1 MLFSLARP
9 VRFVTLLPFL
19 LACALAQA
27 QTLHHPPPVAA
38 PAVRAAGSALSAL
51 PATAT
56 VAATAK
62 TNAAST
68 AAPPAAAPPPPAPL
82 SPPTQAAQSSEPV
95 TGAVPPTGIGV
106 AAAPTAA
113 DAALLS
119 RDARRI
125 YELSRDKLVQI
136 RTLLRNANTQA
147 SIGSGFFVSA
157 DGLIVTN
164 FHVASQLALEPERY
178 RGVYVTMEGQEG
190 EVELLAF
197 DVQHDLAVLRAKART
212 AAAPVLGFRPAAET
226 LAQGERIYS
235 LGNPL
240 DIGFAVTEG
249 TYNGLVKRSFYPR
262 IFFGGTL
269 NPGMSGGPAVD
280 DTGRVVGVNV
290 AKRLDG
296 EQVSFLIPAE
306 FAQALVQR
314 AASAKPITEPAYG
327 EMTRQLTEHQQR
339 LTERFLQA
347 PFREQRHGNYR
358 LPVPDDA
365 LARCWGSGRDPAFPG
380 LNLERTQC
388 RADSDVFAGDFNT
401 GAVRMSYEA
410 YNAPTLGAA
419 RFARMF
425 SKSFDNERLQ
435 TRGTRHQTA
444 VDCTERYVTTGSLP
458 LRAVVC
464 MSAYR
469 KLPGLYTM
477 TVLAASVNQ
486 PTQGVLGRMDVQGIA
501 FDNGMK
507 LASQYLKAFR
517 WEAAP

>member
-1 MLFSLARP
+1 MTPPAPTTPASASAARP
-9 VRFVTLLPFL
+9 AGGL
-19 LACALAQA
+19 
-27 QTLHHPPPVAA
+27 PPVAPGAAA
-38 PAVRAAGSALSAL
+38 PSTPGSDATGSADPSTAGAAVPV
-51 PATAT
+51 PATA
-56 VAATAK
+56 
-62 TNAAST
+62 
-68 AAPPAAAPPPPAPL
+68 
-82 SPPTQAAQSSEPV
+82 
-95 TGAVPPTGIGV
+95 
-106 AAAPTAA
+106 
-113 DAALLS
+113 LS

-136 RTLLRNANTQA
+136 RTLLRNADTQA

-190 EVELLAF
+190 DVELLAF
-197 DVQHDLAVLRAKART
+197 DVQHDLAVLRTKART
-212 AAAPVLGFRPAAET
+212 AAAPVLSFRPATEA

-249 TYNGLVKRSFYPR
+249 TYNGLVRRSFYPR

-280 DTGRVVGVNV
+280 DAGRVLGINV

-314 AASAKPITEPAYG
+314 AAAAAEPITQPAYG
-327 EMTRQLTEHQQR
+327 EMTRQLTGHQQL
-339 LTERFLQA
+339 LTDRFLKA

-358 LPVPDDA
+358 VPVPDDA

-388 RADSDVFAGDFNT
+388 RADSDVVAGDFNT
-401 GAVRMSYEA
+401 GAVRLAYET

-419 RFARMF
+419 RFGRMY
-425 SKSFDNERLQ
+425 SHSFANEQFLR
-435 TRGTRHQTA
+435 RGNRQQTA
-444 VDCTERYVTTGSLP
+444 VDCSERYVNPGSLP
-458 LRAVVC
+458 MRVVIC

-477 TVLAASVNQ
+477 TVLAASTNQ
-486 PTQGVLGRMDVQGIA
+486 PTQGVLGRLDVQGIA

-507 LASQYLKAFR
+507 LASHYLKAFR

>member
-1 MLFSLARP
+1 MPFPLIRPLRLATSSL
-9 VRFVTLLPFL
+9 VLLL
-19 LACALAQA
+19 CALVAHAQNA
-27 QTLHHPPPVAA
+27 PPP
-38 PAVRAAGSALSAL
+38 
-51 PATAT
+51 T
-56 VAATAK
+56 
-62 TNAAST
+62 
-68 AAPPAAAPPPPAPL
+68 APPATRPAGSDPADGTTPPPG
-82 SPPTQAAQSSEPV
+82 AAAAS
-95 TGAVPPTGIGV
+95 APTG
-106 AAAPTAA
+106 A

-197 DVQHDLAVLRAKART
+197 DVQRDLAVLRAKGRT
-212 AAAPVLGFRPAAET
+212 AAAPVLGFRPADEA

-280 DTGRVVGVNV
+280 DAGRVLGVNV

-314 AASAKPITEPAYG
+314 AANAQPITHAAHA
-327 EMTRQLTEHQQR
+327 EMTRQLMEHQQL
-339 LTERFLQA
+339 LTDRFLKA
-347 PFREQRHGNYR
+347 PFREQRHGN
-358 LPVPDDA
+358 
-365 LARCWGSGRDPAFPG
+365 
-380 LNLERTQC
+380 
-388 RADSDVFAGDFNT
+388 
-401 GAVRMSYEA
+401 
-410 YNAPTLGAA
+410 
-419 RFARMF
+419 
-425 SKSFDNERLQ
+425 
-435 TRGTRHQTA
+435 
-444 VDCTERYVTTGSLP
+444 
-458 LRAVVC
+458 
-464 MSAYR
+464 
-469 KLPGLYTM
+469 
-477 TVLAASVNQ
+477 
-486 PTQGVLGRMDVQGIA
+486 
-501 FDNGMK
+501 
-507 LASQYLKAFR
+507 
-517 WEAAP
+517 

>member
-1 MLFSLARP
+1 MRFLPLLRP
-9 VRFVTLLPFL
+9 LR
-19 LACALAQA
+19 
-27 QTLHHPPPVAA
+27 H
-38 PAVRAAGSALSAL
+38 
-51 PATAT
+51 
-56 VAATAK
+56 
-62 TNAAST
+62 
-68 AAPPAAAPPPPAPL
+68 AAPPLVFWLACSFATAQTTSHPMAANAPAARAAAGAALPSAPAPAGEPDKGAAPPP
-82 SPPTQAAQSSEPV
+82 AA
-95 TGAVPPTGIGV
+95 TAAVP
-106 AAAPTAA
+106 AAA
-113 DAALLS
+113 LS
-119 RDARRI
+119 GDARRI

-178 RGVYVTMEGQEG
+178 QGVYVTMEGLEG

-197 DVQHDLAVLRAKART
+197 DVQRDLAVLRAKGRT
-212 AAAPVLGFRPAAET
+212 AAAPVLSFRPATEA

-262 IFFGGTL
+262 IFFGGAL

-280 DTGRVVGVNV
+280 DAGRVLGVNV

-306 FAQALVQR
+306 FAQALLQR
-314 AASAKPITEPAYG
+314 AAHAQPITQAAHA
-327 EMTRQLTEHQQR
+327 EMTRQLMEHQQL
-339 LTERFLQA
+339 LTDRFLKE

-388 RADSDVFAGDFNT
+388 QADSAVGAGDFET
-401 GAVRMSYEA
+401 GGLRLAYEA

-419 RFARMF
+419 RFARVF
-425 SKSFDNERLQ
+425 SQSFANERLP
-435 TRGTRHQTA
+435 TRGNRHQTA
-444 VDCTERYVTTGSLP
+444 AECTERYVDPGSVP

-464 MSAYR
+464 LSAYR
-469 KLPGLYTM
+469 KLTGLYNM
-477 TVLAASVNQ
+477 TVLATSVNQ
-486 PTQGVLGRMDVQGIA
+486 PTQGVLGRMDVQGVA

>member
-1 MLFSLARP
+1 MPFLLLRP
-9 VRFVTLLPFL
+9 VRLATSSVLLL
-19 LACALAQA
+19 LCALAHA
-27 QTLHHPPPVAA
+27 QNASPPSSADSPVAHPSRGEA
-38 PAVRAAGSALSAL
+38 
-51 PATAT
+51 
-56 VAATAK
+56 
-62 TNAAST
+62 
-68 AAPPAAAPPPPAPL
+68 
-82 SPPTQAAQSSEPV
+82 SSE
-95 TGAVPPTGIGV
+95 AL
-106 AAAPTAA
+106 APQPANAPRIRTLVV
-113 DAALLS
+113 DDHTLFRRGLIALLS

-147 SIGSGFFVSA
+147 SIGSGFFVSS

-197 DVQHDLAVLRAKART
+197 DVQRDLAVLRAKGRT
-212 AAAPVLGFRPAAET
+212 AAAPVLGFRPTADA

-249 TYNGLVKRSFYPR
+249 TYNGLVQR
-262 IFFGGTL
+262 
-269 NPGMSGGPAVD
+269 SGGPAVD
-280 DTGRVVGVNV
+280 DAGRVLGVNV

-314 AASAKPITEPAYG
+314 AANAQPITEPAHA
-327 EMTRQLTEHQQR
+327 EMTRQLVEHQQL
-339 LTERFLQA
+339 LTDRFLKA
-347 PFREQRHGNYR
+347 PFRAQRHGSYR
-358 LPVPDDA
+358 VPVPDDA
-365 LARCWGSGRDPAFPG
+365 LARCWGSGRDPSFPG

-388 RADSDVFAGDFNT
+388 QADSDVVAGDFNT
-401 GAVRMSYEA
+401 GTVRLTYEA

-419 RFARMF
+419 RFARVF
-425 SKSFDNERLQ
+425 SKSFDNERLP
-435 TRGTRHQTA
+435 TRGNRHQTA
-444 VDCTERYVTTGSLP
+444 AECTERYVDPGSVV

-464 MSAYR
+464 LSAYR
-469 KLPGLYTM
+469 KLPGLYNM
-477 TVLAASVNQ
+477 TVLAASINQ
-486 PTQGVLGRMDVQGIA
+486 PTQGVLGRLDVQGIA

-507 LASQYLKAFR
+507 LARHYLQAFR

>member
-1 MLFSLARP
+1 M
-9 VRFVTLLPFL
+9 
-19 LACALAQA
+19 
-27 QTLHHPPPVAA
+27 
-38 PAVRAAGSALSAL
+38 
-51 PATAT
+51 
-56 VAATAK
+56 
-62 TNAAST
+62 
-68 AAPPAAAPPPPAPL
+68 
-82 SPPTQAAQSSEPV
+82 
-95 TGAVPPTGIGV
+95 
-106 AAAPTAA
+106 
-113 DAALLS
+113 
-119 RDARRI
+119 
-125 YELSRDKLVQI
+125 
-136 RTLLRNANTQA
+136 
-147 SIGSGFFVSA
+147 
-157 DGLIVTN
+157 
-164 FHVASQLALEPERY
+164 ASQLALEPERY

-197 DVQHDLAVLRAKART
+197 DVQRDLAVLRAKGRT
-212 AAAPVLGFRPAAET
+212 AAAPVLGFRPTADA

-280 DTGRVVGVNV
+280 DAGRVLGVNV

-314 AASAKPITEPAYG
+314 AANAQPITEPAHA
-327 EMTRQLTEHQQR
+327 EMTRQLVEHQQL
-339 LTERFLQA
+339 LTDRFLKA
-347 PFREQRHGNYR
+347 PFRAQRHGSYR
-358 LPVPDDA
+358 VPVPDDA
-365 LARCWGSGRDPAFPG
+365 LARCWGSGRDPSFPG

-388 RADSDVFAGDFNT
+388 QADSDVVAGDFNT
-401 GAVRMSYEA
+401 GTVRLTYEA

-419 RFARMF
+419 RFARVF
-425 SKSFDNERLQ
+425 SKSFDNERLP
-435 TRGTRHQTA
+435 TRGNRHQTA
-444 VDCTERYVTTGSLP
+444 AECTERYVDPGSVA

-464 MSAYR
+464 LSAYR
-469 KLPGLYTM
+469 KLPGLYNM

-486 PTQGVLGRMDVQGIA
+486 PTQGVLGRLDVQGSA

-507 LASQYLKAFR
+507 LARHYLQAFR

>member
-1 MLFSLARP
+1 MP
-9 VRFVTLLPFL
+9 V
-19 LACALAQA
+19 
-27 QTLHHPPPVAA
+27 
-38 PAVRAAGSALSAL
+38 
-51 PATAT
+51 PATA
-56 VAATAK
+56 
-62 TNAAST
+62 
-68 AAPPAAAPPPPAPL
+68 
-82 SPPTQAAQSSEPV
+82 
-95 TGAVPPTGIGV
+95 
-106 AAAPTAA
+106 
-113 DAALLS
+113 LS

-136 RTLLRNANTQA
+136 RTLLRNADTQA

-197 DVQHDLAVLRAKART
+197 DVQHDLAVLRTKART
-212 AAAPVLGFRPAAET
+212 AAAPVLSFRPATEA

-249 TYNGLVKRSFYPR
+249 TYNGLVRRSFYPR

-280 DTGRVVGVNV
+280 DAGRVLGINV

-314 AASAKPITEPAYG
+314 AAAAAEPITQPAYG
-327 EMTRQLTEHQQR
+327 EMTRQLTGHQQL
-339 LTERFLQA
+339 LTDRFLKA

-358 LPVPDDA
+358 VPVPDDA

-388 RADSDVFAGDFNT
+388 RADSDVVAGDFNT
-401 GAVRMSYEA
+401 GAVRLAYET

-419 RFARMF
+419 RFGRMY
-425 SKSFDNERLQ
+425 SHSFANEQFLR
-435 TRGTRHQTA
+435 RGNRQQTA
-444 VDCTERYVTTGSLP
+444 VDCSERYVNPGSLP
-458 LRAVVC
+458 MRVVIC

-477 TVLAASVNQ
+477 TVLAASTNQ
-486 PTQGVLGRMDVQGIA
+486 PTQGVLGRLDVQGIA

-507 LASQYLKAFR
+507 LASHYLKAFR

>member
-1 MLFSLARP
+1 MPFPLIRPLRLATSSM
-9 VRFVTLLPFL
+9 VLLL
-19 LACALAQA
+19 CALVAHAQNA
-27 QTLHHPPPVAA
+27 PPP
-38 PAVRAAGSALSAL
+38 
-51 PATAT
+51 
-56 VAATAK
+56 
-62 TNAAST
+62 
-68 AAPPAAAPPPPAPL
+68 AAPPATRPAGSDPADGTTPPPG
-82 SPPTQAAQSSEPV
+82 AAAAS
-95 TGAVPPTGIGV
+95 APTG
-106 AAAPTAA
+106 A

-136 RTLLRNANTQA
+136 RTLLRNAGTQA

-197 DVQHDLAVLRAKART
+197 DVQRDLAVLRAKGRT
-212 AAAPVLGFRPAAET
+212 AAAPVLGFRPADEA

-280 DTGRVVGVNV
+280 DAGRVLGVNV

-314 AASAKPITEPAYG
+314 AANAQPITQAAHA
-327 EMTRQLTEHQQR
+327 EMTRQLVEHQQV
-339 LTERFLQA
+339 LTDRFLKA
-347 PFREQRHGNYR
+347 PFREQRHGSYR
-358 LPVPDDA
+358 VPVPDDA
-365 LARCWGSGRDPAFPG
+365 LARCWGSGRDPSFPG

-388 RADSDVFAGDFNT
+388 RADSDVVAGDFNT
-401 GAVRMSYEA
+401 GAVRLSYEA

-419 RFARMF
+419 RFARMY
-425 SKSFDNERLQ
+425 SQSFANEQLP
-435 TRGTRHQTA
+435 TRGNRHQTA
-444 VDCTERYVTTGSLP
+444 AECTERFVDPGSLP

-464 MSAYR
+464 LSAYR
-469 KLPGLYTM
+469 KLTGLYNM
-477 TVLAASVNQ
+477 TVLVTSVNQ
-486 PTQGVLGRMDVQGIA
+486 PTQGVLGRMDVQGVA

-507 LASQYLKAFR
+507 LASHYLKAFR

>member
-1 MLFSLARP
+1 MPLLLTCPLRLAAVP
-9 VRFVTLLPFL
+9 LLV
-19 LACALAQA
+19 LACAVAHAQI
-27 QTLHHPPPVAA
+27 A
-38 PAVRAAGSALSAL
+38 PR
-51 PATAT
+51 P
-56 VAATAK
+56 
-62 TNAAST
+62 
-68 AAPPAAAPPPPAPL
+68 
-82 SPPTQAAQSSEPV
+82 
-95 TGAVPPTGIGV
+95 
-106 AAAPTAA
+106 AAAPTAV
-113 DAALLS
+113 AATASAASPAAPASQALPPAAAGAEPVDRSGAASAAAAGAAAVPAAPLS

-136 RTLLRNANTQA
+136 RTLLRNADTQA

-197 DVQHDLAVLRAKART
+197 DVQRDLAVLRAKART
-212 AAAPVLGFRPAAET
+212 AAAPVLGFRPAAEA

-249 TYNGLVKRSFYPR
+249 TYNGLVRRSFYPR

-269 NPGMSGGPAVD
+269 NPGMSGGPSVD
-280 DTGRVVGVNV
+280 DAGRVLGVNV

-314 AASAKPITEPAYG
+314 AASAEPITRPAYA
-327 EMTRQLTEHQQR
+327 EVTRQLTGHQQV
-339 LTERFLQA
+339 LTERFLKA

-358 LPVPDDA
+358 VPVPDDA
-365 LARCWGSGRDPAFPG
+365 LARCWGSGRDPNFPG

-388 RADSDVFAGDFNT
+388 QADSDVVAGDYST
-401 GAVRMSYEA
+401 GTVGLAYEA

-419 RFARMF
+419 RFARVF
-425 SKSFDNERLQ
+425 SQSFANERFQ
-435 TRGTRHQTA
+435 TRGNRHQTA
-444 VDCTERYVTTGSLP
+444 VECSERFVDSGSLP

-469 KLPGLYTM
+469 KLPGLYNM
-477 TVLAASVNQ
+477 TVLTASVNQ
-486 PTQGVLGRMDVQGIA
+486 PTQGILGRLDVQGIA

-507 LASQYLKAFR
+507 LASHYLKAFR

>member
-1 MLFSLARP
+1 MPA
-9 VRFVTLLPFL
+9 VIA
-19 LACALAQA
+19 LACALAYA
-27 QTLHHPPPVAA
+27 QNVP
-38 PAVRAAGSALSAL
+38 
-51 PATAT
+51 
-56 VAATAK
+56 
-62 TNAAST
+62 
-68 AAPPAAAPPPPAPL
+68 PPAARPA
-82 SPPTQAAQSSEPV
+82 SGAA
-95 TGAVPPTGIGV
+95 TVPPTGLAPPMAAGEPG
-106 AAAPTAA
+106 AAPAGSASTPPGSAAPATAA
-113 DAALLS
+113 GAAGAATTVPAAPLS

-136 RTLLRNANTQA
+136 RTLLRNADTQA

-190 EVELLAF
+190 DVELLAF

-212 AAAPVLGFRPAAET
+212 AAAPVLGFRPATEP
-226 LAQGERIYS
+226 LAHGERIYS

-249 TYNGLVKRSFYPR
+249 TYNGLVRRSFYPR
-262 IFFGGTL
+262 IFFGGAL

-280 DTGRVVGVNV
+280 DAGQVLGVNV

-314 AASAKPITEPAYG
+314 AAGAKPITEPAHA
-327 EMTRQLTEHQQR
+327 EMTRQLTQHQQQ
-339 LTERFLQA
+339 LTERFLKA

-358 LPVPDDA
+358 VPVPDDA
-365 LARCWGSGRDPAFPG
+365 LARCWGSGRDPNFPG

-388 RADSDVFAGDFNT
+388 QADSDVVAGDFST
-401 GAVRMSYEA
+401 GTVRLAYEA

-419 RFARMF
+419 RFARVF
-425 SKSFDNERLQ
+425 SQSFANERLQ
-435 TRGTRHQTA
+435 TRGNRHQTG
-444 VDCTERYVTTGSLP
+444 VECSERYVDPGSLP
-458 LRAVVC
+458 MRAVVC

-469 KLPGLYTM
+469 KLPGLYNM
-477 TVLAASVNQ
+477 TVLVASANH
-486 PTQGVLGRMDVQGIA
+486 PTQGMLGRLDVQGIA
-501 FDNGMK
+501 FDNSLK